1 MDTLAGAKKVTVCVI
16 GTGYVGLPLARAL
29 AKNFKVIALDIDKEL
44 ISELGKSNK
53 DQGICFTSDAS
64 LVKTA
69 DYIIICVP
77 TPLNSQKEPDLN
89 QIKKA
94 AQTISANLKKGA
106 VVILESTVYPGL
118 TEELLV
124 PLLET
129 SGLKAGKDFKVA
141 YSPERINPGDDEHD
155 ISGVTKIVAGM
166 DKDTAA
172 AVAELYRAVTPKVYQ
187 ADSIKIAEAA
197 KIVENI
203 QRDLNI
209 ALMNELAIVF
219 NRMGLDTAKILE
231 AAATKWNFNSYYPG
245 LVGGHCIPVDSYYLV
260 SKAEEF
266 GIRPKLI
273 IAGRKLNEYMPE
285 YIANLVAKTL
295 RESGKTVKKSRVI
308 IMGLAYKE
316 NICDMRESPAFYLSE
331 ELIKRGCEVY
341 GHDPLITN
349 KNVRVSLPIPILSDM
364 EDISAVKADVLI
376 FTVAHNPFKKLSL
389 KKLARCLAPSPIL
402 IDIRRIFDAEKA
414 TLEGF
419 IIKSL

>member
-1 MDTLAGAKKVTVCVI
+1 MDTLGGAKKVTVCVI

-141 YSPERINPGDDEHD
+141 YSPERISPGDDRHD

-166 DKDTAA
+166 DKETTA

-203 QRDLNI
+203 QRDMNI

-231 AAATKWNFNSYYPG
+231 AAATKWNFNAYYPG

-349 KNVRVSLPIPILSDM
+349 KNVRNSLSIPILSDM

-389 KKLARCLAPSPIL
+389 KKLANSLAPGPIL
-402 IDIRRIFDAEKA
+402 VDIRRMFDAEKA